1 MTQQEQMK
9 NTNKIMRILKNFL
22 PTEKLEMNNQI
33 NNQINLDHISVMQP
47 ITTSHR

>member
-33 NNQINLDHISVMQP
+33 NLDHISVMQP